1 MHICNMNKILPSV
14 AEHKSNPH
22 NHSPDQRPSK
32 AVRDKTLARQ
42 CTHDGKLFYV
52 LAVRR
57 RVIMDTIRVRQV
69 SRQRHTKYLRK
80 KSEANE
86 NIAIIFHIV
95 MCYGYRKL
103 TNENSTTNGCLVV
116 CLKIKIKIKEH

>member
-22 NHSPDQRPSK
+22 SHSP
-32 AVRDKTLARQ
+32 DKTLARQ

-103 TNENSTTNGCLVV
+103 TNENSTTNGCLAV
-116 CLKIKIKIKEH
+116 CLKIKIKEH